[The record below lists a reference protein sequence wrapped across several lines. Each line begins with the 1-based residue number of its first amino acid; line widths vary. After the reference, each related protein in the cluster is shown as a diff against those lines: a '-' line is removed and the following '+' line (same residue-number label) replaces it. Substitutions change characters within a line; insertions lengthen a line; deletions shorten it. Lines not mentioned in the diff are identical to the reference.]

1 MSLLKRFSIIQL
13 SIISSTALLIFILI
27 LLSKVVFQYW
37 QDIEATKKDIAYI
50 GLLDAM
56 EKVAHHHAVERGLT
70 AGFLGN
76 PNGQTRQAVA
86 AQRIKADA
94 SVAALEDLY
103 RGEFKEDKKVQQ
115 WLPNLFT
122 LLREKDALRREVDQ
136 QQGKN
141 AFNYYSHVNQLTLST
156 AMRMQAYVTNREL
169 ASNLSIAFL
178 MAQSKERKGQLR
190 GKVNG
195 VLARQS
201 VDEATKRDLAYYQL
215 QLTLLKEQLETA
227 LNDDTLNTY
236 KQIMSDSRAQTLD
249 RVITRVSTAD
259 NIDFSQLP
267 DSSQWFAQATGQ
279 IQDVKAL
286 LDKQWEHTRIVSEAY
301 QADLIEQMIWLFVL
315 FLIFMLFITVINTHL
330 FTSLRDELNELTG
343 ILTKVANNGDLTL
356 DVRLKTS
363 DELGKISESIHNTV
377 YAFKDLLVGLS
388 KSINV
393 GTKLGNQM
401 EKAASHVTEDA
412 QRTQSLATNIAAA
425 IEQMAATSEDIAKAA
440 SDTLTASDQLN
451 DESKKLLEDNQR
463 NLDAMNVLSQNME
476 QVNEMALNMEK
487 QVEEINTILDSIR
500 SVADQTNLLALN
512 AAIEAA
518 RAGEHGRGF
527 AVVADEV
534 RGLAN
539 NSKGSSE
546 QISTLLLSLNDIS
559 RNVVSAIKENT
570 GLASNIMSEVEQ
582 TRQVSMQVSDH
593 SNHVE
598 QLTTSVA
605 TAAQEQSVVA
615 QDISSNTTA
624 VLDAANEELETSK
637 ALQKLFDDM
646 KLNSDTLQRTMDN
659 FKID

>member
-1 MSLLKRFSIIQL
+1 MNLLKRFSIIQL

-37 QDIEATKKDIAYI
+37 QGIEATKKDIAYI

-103 RGEFKEDKKVQQ
+103 RGAFKEDKKVQQ

-136 QQGKN
+136 QQGQH
-141 AFNYYSHVNQLTLST
+141 AFNYYSHVNQLALST

-201 VDEATKRDLAYYQL
+201 VDEATKRDLAYFQQ

-227 LNDDTLNTY
+227 LTDDTLNTY

-249 RVITRVSTAD
+249 RVITTISTAD

-286 LDKQWEHTRIVSEAY
+286 LDKQWDHTRIISEAY

-315 FLIFMLFITVINTHL
+315 FLISMLFITVINTHL

-356 DVRLKTS
+356 DVRLKSS

-377 YAFKDLLVGLS
+377 YAFKDLLVGLA

-570 GLASNIMSEVEQ
+570 DLASSIMSEVEQ

-624 VLDAANEELETSK
+624 VLDAANEELKTSQ
-637 ALQKLFDDM
+637 ALQNLFDDM

>member
-1 MSLLKRFSIIQL
+1 MNLLKRFSIIQL
-13 SIISSTALLIFILI
+13 SIICSTALLIFILI

-103 RGEFKEDKKVQQ
+103 RGAFKEDKMVQQ
-115 WLPNLFT
+115 WLPNLFS

-136 QQGKN
+136 QLGKN

-169 ASNLSIAFL
+169 ASNLSIALL

-195 VLARQS
+195 ALARQS

-236 KQIMSDSRAQTLD
+236 KQIMSDNRAQTLD
-249 RVITRVSTAD
+249 RVITTVSTAD

-286 LDKQWEHTRIVSEAY
+286 LDKQWEHTRIISEAY

-315 FLIFMLFITVINTHL
+315 FLISMLFITVINIHL

-363 DELGKISESIHNTV
+363 DELGKISESIHSTV

-393 GTKLGNQM
+393 GTKLGNKM
-401 EKAASHVTEDA
+401 EKAAGHVTEDA

-476 QVNEMALNMEK
+476 QVNEMALNMEQ

-546 QISTLLLSLNDIS
+546 QISTLLSNLNDIS
-559 RNVVSAIKENT
+559 RNVVNAIKENT
-570 GLASNIMSEVEQ
+570 GLASSIMSEVEQ

-605 TAAQEQSVVA
+605 TAAQQQSVVA

-624 VLDAANEELETSK
+624 VLDAANEELKTSQ
-637 ALQKLFDDM
+637 ALKKLFDDM